1 MRRTRQL
8 KAQIKK
14 KLWKR
19 VSVFSLGLAVLV
31 LIDEWIKEGY
41 VFNPKDLLCV
51 GSHEFLFLVFSVIA
65 VVSMYISEEGEC
77 KDAEEQVEN

>member
-1 MRRTRQL
+1 MKFPRQP
-8 KAQIKK
+8 KTQVKK
-14 KLWKR
+14 KFWKR
-19 VSVFSLGLAVLV
+19 VSVISLGLAILT

-65 VVSMYISEEGEC
+65 VVSMYIHEERGCE
-77 KDAEEQVEN
+77 DAEEQA